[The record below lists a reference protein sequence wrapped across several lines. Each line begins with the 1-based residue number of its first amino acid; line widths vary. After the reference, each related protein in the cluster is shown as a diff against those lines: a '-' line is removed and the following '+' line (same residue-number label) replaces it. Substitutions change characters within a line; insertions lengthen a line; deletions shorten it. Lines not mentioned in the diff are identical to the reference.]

1 MAKRVMNFKH
11 NRTLD
16 RLILAA
22 VSLKAGKMTV
32 AEQALEEIIED
43 AEGETEEELEVLNKL
58 QQAAWEESQEDDDE
72 EDDDDEVESEM
83 IGDDENDEDDEDE
96 DVLSSVKSRFHTR
109 RSAKIS
115 HAKKVVANLAAL
127 RQKSRRR

>member
-22 VSLKAGKMTV
+22 VSLKAGKMTT

-58 QQAAWEESQEDDDE
+58 QQAAWEESQEGDDE
-72 EDDDDEVESEM
+72 EDEDEEVESEM
-83 IGDDENDEDDEDE
+83 IGDDEEDDEDDE